1 VGRKTERY
9 IYKPY
14 FPVTTKE
21 KLKLIR
27 MKFNTTTRGYA
38 GQDIPGLY
46 IPIDPKYIYAEA
58 NMVDRRYDRNRSYID
73 SNNSITGDGFEQL
86 ISQRQ
91 NLIFS
96 NIEMLYTEI
105 DKRQRIKDMNI
116 YRINI
121 DQCYFKNLIYQMND
135 NIWDKNRVELER
147 KIIDL
152 EQEKRKEEANCFK
165 DTLFIQKDL
174 RQSLVEKL
182 EEQQK
187 ANLFLNQPEELACN
201 A

>member
-1 VGRKTERY
+1 
-9 IYKPY
+9 
-14 FPVTTKE
+14 
-21 KLKLIR
+21 
-27 MKFNTTTRGYA
+27 
-38 GQDIPGLY
+38 
-46 IPIDPKYIYAEA
+46 
-58 NMVDRRYDRNRSYID
+58 
-73 SNNSITGDGFEQL
+73 
-86 ISQRQ
+86 
-91 NLIFS
+91 
-96 NIEMLYTEI
+96 
-105 DKRQRIKDMNI
+105 
-116 YRINI
+116 
-121 DQCYFKNLIYQMND
+121 MND

>member
-1 VGRKTERY
+1 MRF
-9 IYKPY
+9 IP
-14 FPVTTKE
+14 TTQGHVE
-21 KLKLIR
+21 K
-27 MKFNTTTRGYA
+27 N
-38 GQDIPGLY
+38 IPGSY
-46 IPIDPKYIYAEA
+46 IPADPKYIYAA
-58 NMVDRRYDRNRSYID
+58 AHTVGGRYDQNRPYFD
-73 SNNSITGDGFEQL
+73 SNNSTTGDGFEQL

-91 NLIFS
+91 DLIFS

-105 DKRQRIKDMNI
+105 YKRQKIKDMNI

-165 DTLFIQKDL
+165 DTLFIQKEL
-174 RQSLVEKL
+174 RQSLIEKL

-187 ANLFLNQPEELACN
+187 ARFFMDQPEELACN
-201 A
+201 V

>member
-1 VGRKTERY
+1 
-9 IYKPY
+9 
-14 FPVTTKE
+14 
-21 KLKLIR
+21 
-27 MKFNTTTRGYA
+27 MKFNSTAQGYA
-38 GQDIPGLY
+38 GHNTLGSY
-46 IPIDPKYIYAEA
+46 APIDPKYIYAEA
-58 NMVDRRYDRNRSYID
+58 NIVSRRYDQINSYFD

-91 NLIFS
+91 DLIFS

-105 DKRQRIKDMNI
+105 DKRQRIKDVNI

-121 DQCYFKNLIYQMND
+121 DQCYFKNLIYQMNE

-147 KIIDL
+147 RIIDL

-165 DTLFIQKDL
+165 DTLFIQKEL
-174 RQSLVEKL
+174 RQSLIEKL
-182 EEQQK
+182 EEQQR
-187 ANLFLNQPEELACN
+187 ANLFMNQPEESACN

>member
-1 VGRKTERY
+1 
-9 IYKPY
+9 
-14 FPVTTKE
+14 
-21 KLKLIR
+21 
-27 MKFNTTTRGYA
+27 M
-38 GQDIPGLY
+38 
-46 IPIDPKYIYAEA
+46 PINPKYIYLEA
-58 NMVDRRYDRNRSYID
+58 NMVDARYDQNRSYFD

-91 NLIFS
+91 DLIFS

-152 EQEKRKEEANCFK
+152 EQEKRREEANCFK
-165 DTLFIQKDL
+165 DTLFIQKEL
-174 RQSLVEKL
+174 RQSLIEKL
-182 EEQQK
+182 DEQQK

-201 A
+201 T